1 MLCSK
6 GYAPLQAGF
15 RCTHYGPKVGQ
26 QCKKNGNSMLCNKS
40 YPFPPCK
47 KDSDSNTVDPEVH
60 NSVDTASSCVLAEA
74 GSAVQHADGPLS
86 GCPAEL
92 KGFDRAEDQRQQPH
106 VSPPA
111 PLLSVYASLAFASLV
126 YASLAFASLVFASL
140 VFEGLGFASMGFAS
154 LVFASLAFASLVFA
168 SLVFCKPGVC
178 KPGVC
183 NFGFCKPGICI
194 FVACCDH
201 HNVTNMPC
209 LRPVHEIQQGTHDLV
224 NVLRVCTTCP
234 TPILP

>member
-6 GYAPLQAGF
+6 GYTPLQAGF
-15 RCTHYGPKVGQ
+15 RCTHYGPKFGQ
-26 QCKKNGNSMLCNKS
+26 HCKKNGNSMLCNKS
-40 YPFPPCK
+40 YPLPPCK

-60 NSVDTASSCVLAEA
+60 KSVDTASSCVLAEA

-86 GCPAEL
+86 SCPAEL

-126 YASLAFASLVFASL
+126 FASLVFESLGFASLVFASL
-140 VFEGLGFASMGFAS
+140 VFAS
-154 LVFASLAFASLVFA
+154 LV
-168 SLVFCKPGVC
+168 VC

-183 NFGFCKPGICI
+183 NFCFCKPGICT

-201 HNVTNMPC
+201 HNVTNMPR
-209 LRPVHEIQQGTHDLV
+209 LRPVHKIQQGTHDLV
-224 NVLRVCTTCP
+224 NVLRVCMTCP